1 MEISPKNPCRQ
12 GTQSSLTIFNDQI
25 YCYACFL
32 RPLIYSSITIGTI
45 EMHTDMSLMPIVKI
59 MAQKVDVAPFLCDYT
74 YFLQLGPHRYM
85 NRAYI
90 LFPI

>member
-1 MEISPKNPCRQ
+1 M
-12 GTQSSLTIFNDQI
+12 
-25 YCYACFL
+25 
-32 RPLIYSSITIGTI
+32 TIGTI
-45 EMHTDMSLMPIVKI
+45 EMPTGMSLMPTVII
-59 MAQKVDVAPFLCDYT
+59 MAKKVDVAPFLCDHT